1 MHSRLVAIALACTLA
16 SPALASSPAARQLSF
31 DVFLDERPIGHQHFA
46 LRPTRDGLQVEIQ
59 AAFEVKVLRIT
70 AFEYDHT
77 NVERWRDGCLQS
89 IEARTNSNGTPY
101 RVAGSALARG
111 FVVSSNSGEQRL
123 MECVGSF
130 SYWDKAHLLQR
141 TRLLN
146 SQTGE
151 YLAVVVRPLGAG
163 SLKLGDR
170 ELAVERYS
178 LRGKDLEITLAYT
191 VDSGEWVALDSKL
204 SSGRM
209 LQYRRNAA
217 EMSELA
223 AGAAG
228 VSLGAAGSR

>member
-1 MHSRLVAIALACTLA
+1 VQGRLVAIALAFTLA
-16 SPALASSPAARQLSF
+16 SPALASAPAERRLSF

-59 AAFEVKVLRIT
+59 AALEVKVLRIT
-70 AFEYDHT
+70 AFEYDHS

-101 RVAGSALARG
+101 RVTGSALAKG

-130 SYWDKAHLLQR
+130 SYWDKAQLLAR

-151 YLAVVVRPLGAG
+151 YLAVAMRPLGAG
-163 SLKLGDR
+163 RLKLGDR
-170 ELAVERYS
+170 ELAVERYA

-204 SSGRM
+204 SSGRV

-217 EMSELA
+217 EVSGIASVA
-223 AGAAG
+223 AGLP
-228 VSLGAAGSR
+228 LGAAASR